1 MYTFAFTSSCRVA
14 IGVEN
19 GKLFV
24 SGNKY
29 AISSVVK
36 SLENMEC
43 FFMSVPINDQTSFL
57 TNDFFNKPQIEQ
69 DQFWSR
75 LFGSQ
80 VFTLHSSPSLQSPE
94 ILECSQSVVSN
105 SLDSDTNIL
114 FFSKPLPVSCY
125 FMICKASRS
134 VKLSK
139 NGMND
144 LFNVTTSSCATVDPD
159 AVDADR
165 ADRADRADY
174 SIGCLRGKNE
184 RGLFFVCF
192 N

>member
-1 MYTFAFTSSCRVA
+1 MAV
-14 IGVEN
+14 GVEN

-24 SGNKY
+24 CGNEY
-29 AISSVVK
+29 AISPVVK

-57 TNDFFNKPQIEQ
+57 TNEFFHKPQIEQ

-80 VFTLHSSPSLQSPE
+80 VFTLHSPPFLQSPE

-105 SLDSDTNIL
+105 RLDSDTHIL
-114 FFSKPLPVSCY
+114 FFSKPFPVSCY
-125 FMICKASRS
+125 FMINKASRS
-134 VKLSK
+134 VKISK

-144 LFNVTTSSCATVDPD
+144 FSNATATDHVDTID
-159 AVDADR
+159 F
-165 ADRADRADY
+165 

-184 RGLFFVCF
+184 RGVFFVRLS
-192 N
+192 